1 MVTDSWISRILSGSA
16 IRATPPS
23 LRMSAGTRSSAITAT
38 APASSAI
45 RACSA
50 SVTSMITPPLS
61 ISARP
66 DLTRIV
72 PVSAIAVILASRAR
86 RSGGLVGEEDHAV
99 ADRLRVDEMQGL
111 LVAGLAEEARPV
123 AEHDGEDLQ
132 PQLVDEVVLQQ
143 GVHKPEAGG
152 HDDFSAEALLQVGD
166 LLENVALQDRRV
178 VPAGIFERRGH
189 DVLGQAVQPV
199 CQLAAPGGPLRSEP
213 LVAPA
218 AQQLSLGAERLVE
231 RELVDLGVVL
241 DQTDPAAAPEALV
254 TGRVLDDAVDGD
266 VLADH
271 DPSHFGSPFV
281 RLRPACAPAASR
293 SPHCGG
299 TSPCRS
305 TGGSGGRPSGWTGS
319 GAKPARRARART
331 CATCRPTRTSR
342 TSPVAPL
349 TIATASPVRSPA

>member
-1 MVTDSWISRILSGSA
+1 
-16 IRATPPS
+16 
-23 LRMSAGTRSSAITAT
+23 
-38 APASSAI
+38 
-45 RACSA
+45 
-50 SVTSMITPPLS
+50 
-61 ISARP
+61 
-66 DLTRIV
+66 
-72 PVSAIAVILASRAR
+72 
-86 RSGGLVGEEDHAV
+86 
-99 ADRLRVDEMQGL
+99 MQAL

-132 PQLVDEVVLQQ
+132 SQLVDEVVLQQ

-166 LLENVALQDRRV
+166 LLENVALQDRR
-178 VPAGIFERRGH
+178 GH

-199 CQLAAPGGPLRSEP
+199 CQLAAPGGPLGSEP

-218 AQQLSLGAERLVE
+218 AQQPCLGAERLVE
-231 RELVDLGVVL
+231 RELVDLWVVL

-254 TGRVLDDAVDGD
+254 TGRVLDDAVERD

-331 CATCRPTRTSR
+331 CATCRPARTSR
-342 TSPVAPL
+342 TSPVAP
-349 TIATASPVRSPA
+349 